1 MKVLITGG
9 LGWLGKALSEQV
21 STRHRV
27 CAFDLE
33 RPDVERERS
42 EFEGDVL
49 YGSVTEYSDVEAAV
63 EGQDAVIHAA
73 VASTVT
79 RGQYVDV
86 TDTVPFD
93 VNLRGTC
100 NVLEAM
106 RRHGVARFI
115 QIASAETHVEHPA
128 GTFLDDGATYFGRP
142 SYYDLTKCLQEQI
155 CQWFAYHYELD
166 ITLLRLGDIVDTAQ
180 GRSKHGEHSWDASMA
195 TDSWIDRYD
204 VGKACL
210 QLLEQSNAGVRI
222 YHLVGAPAARERFDI
237 DRTTAALQLSLTT
250 EIDKRPAS
258 RRA

>member
-49 YGSVTEYSDVEAAV
+49 YGSVTDYSEVLAAV

-106 RRHGVARFI
+106 RRQGVTRFI
-115 QIASAETHVEHPA
+115 QIASAETHVEHPD
-128 GTFLDDGATYFGRP
+128 GTFLDDSSTYFGRP
-142 SYYDLTKCLQEQI
+142 SYYDLTKCLQEEI
-155 CQWFAYHYELD
+155 CRWFAHHHDLD

-180 GRSKHGEHSWDASMA
+180 GRAKFGEHSWNGSMA

-204 VGKACL
+204 VGRACL
-210 QLLEQSNAGVRI
+210 QLLEQSGAGVEI
-222 YHLVGAPAARERFDI
+222 YHLVGAPSARGRFDI
-237 DRTTAALQLSLTT
+237 DRTIASLQLDLTT

-258 RRA
+258 QRT

>member
-21 STRHRV
+21 STRHQAS
-27 CAFDLE
+27 AFDLE

-49 YGSVTEYSDVEAAV
+49 YGSVTDYAAV
-63 EGQDAVIHAA
+63 LAAVRGQDAVIHAA

-79 RGQYVDV
+79 RGQYDDV
-86 TDTVPFD
+86 SDATPFD

-106 RRHGVARFI
+106 RRQGVARFI

-128 GTFLDDGATYFGRP
+128 GTILDGSATYFGLP

-155 CQWFAYHYELD
+155 CQWFAHHYDLD
-166 ITLLRLGDIVDTAQ
+166 ITLLRLSALSVSDGAVIGLFD
-180 GRSKHGEHSWDASMA
+180 GHRS
-195 TDSWIDRYD
+195 R
-204 VGKACL
+204 
-210 QLLEQSNAGVRI
+210 
-222 YHLVGAPAARERFDI
+222 LVG
-237 DRTTAALQLSLTT
+237 
-250 EIDKRPAS
+250 
-258 RRA
+258 

>member
-79 RGQYVDV
+79 RGPYVDV
-86 TDTVPFD
+86 TDTAPFD

-142 SYYDLTKCLQEQI
+142 SYYDLTKYLQEQI

-180 GRSKHGEHSWDASMA
+180 GRSKFDEHSWNASMA

-204 VGKACL
+204 VGTACL
-210 QLLEQSNAGVRI
+210 RLLEQSKTGVEI

-237 DRTTAALQLSLTT
+237 DRTTAALQLLLTT

>member
-21 STRHRV
+21 STRHQVR
-27 CAFDLE
+27 AFDLE
-33 RPDVERERS
+33 SPDVERERS

-49 YGSVTEYSDVEAAV
+49 YGSVTEYSDVLAAV

-86 TDTVPFD
+86 TDTAPFD

-128 GTFLDDGATYFGRP
+128 GTFLDGSATYFGRP
-142 SYYDLTKCLQEQI
+142 SYYDLTKYLQEQI
-155 CQWFAYHYELD
+155 CQWFAYHHEFD
-166 ITLLRLGDIVDTAQ
+166 ITLLRLGDIVDAAQ
-180 GRSKHGEHSWDASMA
+180 GRSKHGEHSWNTSMA

-210 QLLEQSNAGVRI
+210 QLLEQSSAGVEI
-222 YHLVGAPAARERFDI
+222 YHLVGAPSARARFDI

-258 RRA
+258 QRA